1 LNKRNSFIQNSS
13 FKIIMMKR
21 RSFLK
26 KAGLAAAGTVGVP
39 YILPTGR
46 LFAATGSRVVNHV
59 VYVLFAG
66 GIRNQESV
74 DQQYLMN
81 QNSSL
86 PEGNVMNNMLSGA
99 APSGNLIFDY
109 WNPILNTPLSQQGTL
124 FKEVEYK
131 TGPTGHYNGHTVAMT
146 GNYTET
152 GLNLNIN
159 PEFPT
164 IFEYYRKHSDPSK
177 SAMNAWWIS
186 EGLGPY
192 PSLNYSQNSGYGATY
207 GANYLRPRSIFGDAG
222 YGQIGNAVNYH
233 PEDVNRINRIKNI
246 LDNNFTEVGEDLPG
260 IQNTPENREQIKQFL
275 LDKMEDAANGN
286 IDLAV
291 PGIADLDD
299 ELTGDLIN
307 ISAAWQV
314 MDRFTPELTV
324 INTTNLDVCH
334 DNFSAYMSF
343 LHRAD
348 YGVGWLWNKIQS
360 HPVLAND
367 TIMIC
372 MPEHGRNLE
381 RNNIVDGNGLGAYD
395 HTGDENSRRVFTMIV
410 GPNDKVV
417 QGQELGTQG
426 NPAAESIDV
435 VPTIAHI
442 LGFKD
447 SVPSNLMPG
456 RVLEEA
462 LL

>member
-1 LNKRNSFIQNSS
+1 
-13 FKIIMMKR
+13 MKR
-21 RSFLK
+21 RNFIK
-26 KAGLAAAGTVGVP
+26 KAGLAAAGTIGVP

-59 VYVLFAG
+59 VFVLFAG

-81 QNSSL
+81 QNASL
-86 PEGNVMNNMLSGA
+86 PEGNVMRNMLVGN
-99 APSGNLIFDY
+99 APSSNIIYDP
-109 WNPILNTPLSQQGTL
+109 WNPVLSNPLSAQGTL
-124 FKEVEYK
+124 FKEVLYK
-131 TGPTGHYNGHTVAMT
+131 EGPTGHYNGHTVAMT

-164 IFEYYRKHSDPSK
+164 IFEYYRKHSDPAK

-192 PSLNYSQNSGYGATY
+192 PSLNYSQDTGYGAQY
-207 GANYLRPRSIFGDAG
+207 GANYLRPRSILGDAG
-222 YGQIGNAVNYH
+222 IGQLNNAVTYQ
-233 PEDVNRINRIKNI
+233 PDDVDRISRIKNI
-246 LDNNFTEVGEDLPG
+246 LDNNFTQSGEDLPG
-260 IQNTPENREQIKQFL
+260 IQNTKENREQIKNFL
-275 LDKMEDAANGN
+275 LSQIEAAQNGN
-286 IDLAV
+286 IEFAT
-291 PGIADLDD
+291 PGGGIDG
-299 ELTGDLIN
+299 LTGDLVN

-314 MDRFTPELTV
+314 MDTFTPELTV

-334 DNFSAYMSF
+334 DDFSAYLYF

-348 YGVGWLWNKIQS
+348 YGIGWLWNKIQS
-360 HPVLAND
+360 HPVLADD
-367 TIMIC
+367 TILIC
-372 MPEHGRNLE
+372 MPEHGRNLD
-381 RNNIVDGNGLGAYD
+381 RNNIVDSNGLGAYD
-395 HTGDENSRRVFTMIV
+395 HTGDDNSRRVFTLMV
-410 GPNDKVV
+410 GPSNKVV
-417 QGQELGTQG
+417 QGQVLGTPN

-447 SVPSNLMPG
+447 NVPNNLMPG
-456 RVLEEA
+456 RVLDEA
-462 LL
+462 LI